1 VTNANGGLKSPPFA
15 FAGQRRRKALH
26 PVLLQGAGLSIAA
39 DIGGPDDG
47 QPVVFLH
54 GGGQTRHSW
63 GTASTLLADRGYRVI
78 STDLR
83 GHGESGWSSDGDYR
97 IDRFVD
103 DLTAIL
109 TALPRPAFL
118 VGASL
123 GGLASL
129 ITAGEHHA
137 PVAGLVLV
145 DVAPR
150 IEMEGAQR
158 IGAFMRAAPDGFASL
173 EEASDAVA
181 AYQPHRKR
189 PRDPSGLLKN
199 LRLGADGRYRW
210 HWDPAFTDR
219 EISSAE
225 ILQQGGRLRDAA
237 RGLTVPTL
245 LVRGGLSAVVS
256 EESVREFQ
264 ELVPASEIV
273 NIAGAD
279 HMVAGDRNDQFNTAI
294 LDFLH
299 KYAEIHN

>member
-1 VTNANGGLKSPPFA
+1 M
-15 FAGQRRRKALH
+15 H
-26 PVLLQGAGLSIAA
+26 PATLQGAGLTIAA

-47 QPVVFLH
+47 PPVVLLH

-63 GTASTLLADRGYRVI
+63 GAASRLLEDRGYRVVSI
-78 STDLR
+78 DLR
-83 GHGESGWSSDGDYR
+83 GHGESAWSSDGDYR
-97 IDRFVD
+97 LDRFVD

-109 TALPRPAFL
+109 ADLPRPAFL

-129 ITAGEHHA
+129 VTAGEHRA
-137 PVAGLVLV
+137 SVAGLVLV

-150 IEMEGAQR
+150 IEMKGAQR

-173 EEASDAVA
+173 DEASDAVA

-199 LRLGADGRYRW
+199 LRLGGDGRYRW

-225 ILQQGGRLRDAA
+225 ILEQGERLRDAA
-237 RGLTVPTL
+237 RGLAMPTL
-245 LVRGGLSAVVS
+245 LVRGELSAVVS
-256 EESVREFQ
+256 QESVREFQ
-264 ELVPASEIV
+264 ALAPASQVVDIP
-273 NIAGAD
+273 GAD

-299 KYAEIHN
+299 RHAEIRN